1 MSKITRDSVKST
13 LAAAGCMMRRDSGQW
28 RVCRKGAGETEAYYA
43 DSLQDAQDT
52 GLAMMAEWHRMG
64 MVRWNA
70 QIAQRNAFLA
80 AQALQDAAWRESFA
94 RA

>member
-13 LAAAGCMMRRDSGQW
+13 LAAAGCTMRRAEGQW
-28 RVCRKGAGETEAYYA
+28 RVNVKGMGEGQAYYA

-52 GLAMMAEWHRMG
+52 GLAMAAEHNRME
-64 MVRWNA
+64 MVRWNNLL
-70 QIAQRNAFLA
+70 AQRQAFDLA
-80 AQALQDAAWRESFA
+80 MMP